1 MAERLAEA
9 FAQTDYRVRLP
20 RGGYASLRVD
30 VPLPATLWPVAGA
43 ADWGVITAWNP
54 GSQVAD
60 QHGNRLAQRLLLTE
74 LRRLPTTRYLQAA
87 IGVGREGWFERSL
100 FVVGPDE
107 EALRRLCRQHGQ
119 LACVTGQATGPAR
132 LTWARPA

>member
-1 MAERLAEA
+1 MTEPLSDA
-9 FAQTDYRVRLP
+9 FARTDYRVRLP
-20 RGGYASLRVD
+20 QGGYASLLRAV
-30 VPLPATLWPVAGA
+30 VGSE
-43 ADWGVITAWNP
+43 DWGVITAWNP
-54 GSQVAD
+54 GSQMTD
-60 QHGNRLAQRLLLTE
+60 RRTNRRAQRHLLADLH
-74 LRRLPTTRYLQAA
+74 RLPATRYLQAA

-107 EALRRLCRQHGQ
+107 DALRQLCHRHGQ